1 MGCPDQASDSKTM
14 EAAPSQTP
22 IALASDAYSQPSVKF
37 GVLSIDSA
45 VSVNERYRPLL
56 DYLESKTGRRFELVI
71 LSQGSQFDAVEDKQ
85 LDFTTNNPLAAVQ
98 IQRMYDTQFL
108 VTTSR
113 PEVGTQFSG
122 VIVVRAG
129 SGIETIADLKGKRAA
144 CVNFQ
149 TAAAGCI
156 FQIEHLKK
164 QGFDPFTEFSSF
176 VENKSQDNIV
186 LAVLNGSIDVGF
198 VRTGQLEKMMQMET
212 LESLDQVHV
221 FQAIEDDFPLI
232 HTTQLYPEWPIAS
245 LPSTNPQLVEEVRQI
260 LLEMP
265 PDHPALKTADI
276 ASFVPAVDYTS
287 IEELITLL
295 KLKSWDIDPADPVNP
310 VDRVNPADRTDAP

>member
-1 MGCPDQASDSKTM
+1 
-14 EAAPSQTP
+14 
-22 IALASDAYSQPSVKF
+22 
-37 GVLSIDSA
+37 
-45 VSVNERYRPLL
+45 
-56 DYLESKTGRRFELVI
+56 
-71 LSQGSQFDAVEDKQ
+71 
-85 LDFTTNNPLAAVQ
+85 
-98 IQRMYDTQFL
+98 
-108 VTTSR
+108 
-113 PEVGTQFSG
+113 
-122 VIVVRAG
+122 
-129 SGIETIADLKGKRAA
+129 
-144 CVNFQ
+144 
-149 TAAAGCI
+149 
-156 FQIEHLKK
+156 
-164 QGFDPFTEFSSF
+164 

-295 KLKSWDIDPADPVNP
+295 KLKSWDIDPADP
-310 VDRVNPADRTDAP
+310 ADPD